1 MKIKVAFLDRDGVLI
16 DEPQDDFQIDSLEK
30 LKLLP
35 GVIEVL
41 QWLKAQGYQLV
52 MISNQNGVGLP
63 CFPTPSF
70 MGPQERLLELFQAQ
84 GIEFEKIFICP
95 HLPQDGCD
103 CRKPKIGLV
112 DYFLTTIELDRER
125 SLMVGDR
132 ETDRG
137 FAENVGIP
145 FFKLPTNQGFL
156 LPEFQAF
163 VFTLNY
169 F

>member
-1 MKIKVAFLDRDGVLI
+1 MKTKVAFLDRDGVMI
-16 DEPQDDFQIDSLEK
+16 HEPQDDFQIDAVEK
-30 LKLLP
+30 LKILP
-35 GVIEVL
+35 GVIETL
-41 QWLKAQGYQLV
+41 QFLKAQGYQLV

-70 MGPQERLLELFQAQ
+70 MAPQERLLELLQAE
-84 GIEFEKIFICP
+84 GLGFEKIFVCP

-103 CRKPKIGLV
+103 CRKPKTGLV
-112 DYFLTTIELDRER
+112 DYFLTTIELDLQR

-156 LPEFQAF
+156 LSEFQAF
-163 VFTLNY
+163 VSTL